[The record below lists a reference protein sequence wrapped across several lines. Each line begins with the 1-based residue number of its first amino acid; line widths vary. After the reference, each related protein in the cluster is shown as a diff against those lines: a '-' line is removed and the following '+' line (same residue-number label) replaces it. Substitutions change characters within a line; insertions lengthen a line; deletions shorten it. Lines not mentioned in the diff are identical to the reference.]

1 MEEGRIP
8 LLPKPN
14 LHGRI
19 LRILLLGFRLLCKTD
34 DFVIYLLYIVSL
46 HVFHV
51 DSSIVII
58 VIR

>member
-34 DFVIYLLYIVSL
+34 DFVLYLLYIVSL